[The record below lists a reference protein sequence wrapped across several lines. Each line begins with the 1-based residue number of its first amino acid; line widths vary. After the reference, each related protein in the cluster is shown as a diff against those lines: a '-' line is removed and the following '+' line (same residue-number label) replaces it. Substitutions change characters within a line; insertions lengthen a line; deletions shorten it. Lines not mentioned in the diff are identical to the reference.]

1 MPNQAAPSAS
11 AAGGP
16 RLAGAGPAGLSV
28 PPSRQVTRSPETAR
42 RTLSEPKASRKH
54 LPPRA
59 AYALAASVI
68 GLGLFASVTPSP
80 LYHSYSVL
88 WHFSPLTLTLIFA
101 TYAFGVLITL
111 LLAGRVSDQVGR
123 RPVLLAALGALMG
136 SAVLFMVASATAWL
150 FAARALQGLATGAA
164 LSTASAALLDLHPR
178 RDAARVGLANGVA
191 SAGGL
196 GLGFLVSS
204 ALVQLGSAPRV
215 LPYAV
220 LLVLFAAAFAGAYWM
235 PEPVLE
241 RSSFRLTPQRP
252 SVPARIRHRFLLAS
266 LAVIASWSLGGL
278 FFSLGPGLSAQ
289 LFRSSSVL
297 VGGVG
302 AVALALAG
310 ALSQM
315 IFHRTA
321 PWIGAAAGSAALAAG
336 TMLIVAAA
344 ATGSGAAYLAGAV
357 VGGAGFG
364 VAFLGGLRQL
374 VAVIPHQHRAAVM
387 SAFYI
392 VAYASLSLPAV
403 LAGLVATHLGLHV
416 TFETFGSI
424 VAVVAL
430 VMAIEAWRTRPG
442 RRSAALAG
450 QPGAVPHGVSR

>member
-1 MPNQAAPSAS
+1 MPDQPAPSAS
-11 AAGGP
+11 TGGGP
-16 RLAGAGPAGLSV
+16 RLAGASPAGLSV
-28 PPSRQVTRSPETAR
+28 PPSRPVARAPATAR
-42 RTLSEPKASRKH
+42 RTPGEREASRKQ

-59 AYALAASVI
+59 AYALAASLI

-80 LYHSYSVL
+80 LYRSYSVL

-101 TYAFGVLITL
+101 TYAFGVLTTL

-136 SAVLFMVASATAWL
+136 SALLFMAASGTAWL
-150 FAARALQGLATGAA
+150 FVARALQGLATGAA

-204 ALVQLGSAPRV
+204 ALVQLGPAPRV
-215 LPYAV
+215 LPYVV

-252 SVPARIRHRFLLAS
+252 SVPAGIRHPFLLAS

-278 FFSLGPGLSAQ
+278 YFSLGPALSAQ

-297 VGGVG
+297 VAGIG

-344 ATGSGAAYLAGAV
+344 ATGSVAAYLAGSV

-387 SAFYI
+387 SAFYV

-403 LAGLVATHLGLHV
+403 LAGLVVTHLGLHV

-430 VMAIEAWRTRPG
+430 AMAIEAWRTRPG
-442 RRSAALAG
+442 RRRARVRG
-450 QPGAVPHGVSR
+450 

>member
-1 MPNQAAPSAS
+1 MPNQAAPSSSTAGRAEIADGGQPGLAALAS
-11 AAGGP
+11 SP
-16 RLAGAGPAGLSV
+16 
-28 PPSRQVTRSPETAR
+28 VTRYPDTAR
-42 RTLSEPKASRKH
+42 QT

-59 AYALAASVI
+59 AYALAAAVI

-88 WHFSPLTLTLIFA
+88 WHFSPLTLTLIYA
-101 TYAFGVLITL
+101 TYAFGVLATL
-111 LLAGRVSDQVGR
+111 LLAGRVSDEVGR
-123 RPVLLAALGALMG
+123 RPVLLAALGVLMA
-136 SAVLFMVASATAWL
+136 SSVLFMVANATAWL
-150 FAARALQGLATGAA
+150 FIARALQGLATGAA

-178 RDAARVGLANGVA
+178 RDAAKVGLANGVA

-215 LPYAV
+215 LPYLV

-235 PEPVLE
+235 PEPVPE

-252 SVPARIRHRFLLAS
+252 SVPAGIRHPFLLAS
-266 LAVIASWSLGGL
+266 LGVIGSWSLGGL
-278 FFSLGPGLSAQ
+278 FFSLGPALSAQ
-289 LFRSSSVL
+289 LFRTSNVIIA
-297 VGGVG
+297 GIG
-302 AVALALAG
+302 AVALALSA

-315 IFHRTA
+315 IFHRSA
-321 PWIGAAAGSAALAAG
+321 PWVGATIGSATLAAG

-344 ATGSGAAYLAGAV
+344 VTGSSAAYIAGSV

-392 VAYASLSLPAV
+392 VAYASLSVPAV
-403 LAGLVATHLGLHV
+403 IAGIVVTHLGLQE
-416 TFETFGSI
+416 TFEIFGSI
-424 VAVVAL
+424 VAGIAL
-430 VMAIEAWRTRPG
+430 VMALEAWRTRPD
-442 RRSAALAG
+442 RRPS
-450 QPGAVPHGVSR
+450 PRSE

>member
-1 MPNQAAPSAS
+1 MPDLPAPSMS
-11 AAGGP
+11 TAGRP
-16 RLAGAGPAGLSV
+16 QLAGARSAGPGAL
-28 PPSRQVTRSPETAR
+28 PPRPAARPPATAR
-42 RTLSEPKASRKH
+42 RT

-59 AYALAASVI
+59 AYGLAASVI

-88 WHFSPLTLTLIFA
+88 WHFSPLTLTLVFA
-101 TYAFGVLITL
+101 TYAFGVLTTL

-136 SAVLFMVASATAWL
+136 SAVLFMLASATAWL

-215 LPYAV
+215 LPYVV

-235 PEPVLE
+235 PEPVRE

-252 SVPARIRHRFLLAS
+252 SVPPGIRHPFLLAS

-297 VGGVG
+297 VAGIG
-302 AVALALAG
+302 AVALALSG
-310 ALSQM
+310 AFSQV

-344 ATGSGAAYLAGAV
+344 VTGSGAAYLAGSV
-357 VGGAGFG
+357 VAGAGFG

-374 VAVIPHQHRAAVM
+374 VGVIPHQHRAAVM
-387 SAFYI
+387 SAFYV
-392 VAYASLSLPAV
+392 VAYASLSVPAV
-403 LAGLVATHLGLHV
+403 VAGLVVTHLGLHV

-424 VAVVAL
+424 VAAVAL
-430 VMAIEAWRTRPG
+430 AMAVEAFRTGPG
-442 RRSAALAG
+442 RRHAS
-450 QPGAVPHGVSR
+450 QRVSR